1 MNGHGTRHKSGRI
14 INLSFSDFFYRQERI
29 KQGVI
34 AIKQEKNTH
43 LERELLREIDAFKR
57 KKLTTSINIKRSE
70 IEQWV
75 EIAATSLSIEYKKE
89 PNSTNTIYHFY
100 IEGRQSQLKVF
111 FRYGIY
117 YTLHQIIE

>member
-1 MNGHGTRHKSGRI
+1 M
-14 INLSFSDFFYRQERI
+14 
-29 KQGVI
+29 I
-34 AIKQEKNTH
+34 AIKQEKYTQ

-57 KKLTTSINIKRSE
+57 KKLLNSINIKRNE

-89 PNSTNTIYHFY
+89 PNSTNTVYYFY
-100 IEGRQSQLKVF
+100 INGQRSQLKVF

-117 YTLHQIIE
+117 YTRHQIIE